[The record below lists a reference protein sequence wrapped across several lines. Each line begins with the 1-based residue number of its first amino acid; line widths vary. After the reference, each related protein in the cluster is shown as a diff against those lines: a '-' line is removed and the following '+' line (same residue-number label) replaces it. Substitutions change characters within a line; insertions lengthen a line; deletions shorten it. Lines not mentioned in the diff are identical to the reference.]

1 MSIKLY
7 TLRELEDLTV
17 KWSET
22 RGIIKNGKATT
33 QALKLVSEFGELCKH
48 LHSDEIEKCKDDIGD
63 QAVVLT
69 NLSRLIGA
77 ESLEVCL
84 PNFDDRRE
92 GILALGDYIGQLC
105 DNIIKNETEKA
116 KTNIGNCMYQ
126 LIFLAS
132 AICKTD
138 LDVCW
143 SMAYNEI
150 KDRQGFL
157 TPEGNFIKDTDPAY
171 KDYVTPSKEVERL
184 TIVKFNTIANYDYT
198 LQVLLSNGAM
208 KEYRDIRAVPENLGT
223 FIGSTIEEFE
233 SITRLS

>member
-1 MSIKLY
+1 MKTY

-17 KWSET
+17 NWSET
-22 RGIIKNGKATT
+22 RGIIKNGKAAT
-33 QALKLVSEFGELCKH
+33 QALKLVSEFGELCRH

-84 PNFDDRRE
+84 PNFNDRRE
-92 GILALGDYIGQLC
+92 GILVLGDCIGQLC

-143 SMAYNEI
+143 SMAYDEI

-171 KDYVTPSKEVERL
+171 KDYVTPSIEVERL
-184 TIVKFNTIANYDYT
+184 TIVAYNIIAEFDYIIQ
-198 LQVLLSNGAM
+198 LELSNGLVASYNAR
-208 KEYRDIRAVPENLGT
+208 KVPEDMRL
-223 FIGSTIEEFE
+223 FIGRTIEEFE
-233 SITRLS
+233 SITRLAS